1 MRKGPQ
7 CRAEETPKTLHS
19 KSCKGQRSFSD
30 RSSALLQW
38 AVLTLLPA
46 QCLREARAWPQ
57 ENQLPLSAPH
67 QPPGVGGQNDKQ
79 ELSLA
84 IRFSG

>member
-38 AVLTLLPA
+38 AVLTLLP
-46 QCLREARAWPQ
+46 CTMPQ
-57 ENQLPLSAPH
+57 GGQSLAPGEPATFVSSPSAPR
-67 QPPGVGGQNDKQ
+67 GWGAKMINK
-79 ELSLA
+79 S
-84 IRFSG
+84 